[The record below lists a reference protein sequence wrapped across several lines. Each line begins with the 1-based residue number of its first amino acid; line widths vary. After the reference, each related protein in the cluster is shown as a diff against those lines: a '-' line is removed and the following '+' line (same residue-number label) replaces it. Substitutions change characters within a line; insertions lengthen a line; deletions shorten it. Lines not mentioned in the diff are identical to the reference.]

1 MMNTN
6 LPSISGM
13 IEALALVS
21 EDKDFLSRQY
31 LTPQHKKV
39 NDLVADW
46 MKLAG
51 MKAWQDPIGNIVG
64 RYEGHE
70 SGLPALMLG
79 SHLDTVVNAG
89 KFDGMLGVA
98 TAIHCVASLQHRG
111 KRLPVALEV
120 IGFADEEG
128 TRFKSTYLGSK
139 AVAGTFDLATLDR
152 LDTAGISMR
161 KALSSFGLDT
171 ENIPKAARNKNE
183 ISAYVELHIEQGPV
197 LEEKNLAAGIVTEIA
212 GATRFT
218 VEIIGKAGHAGTVPL
233 DLRQDALVTA
243 SECIIKIEELAKNSP
258 NTVVTVGEISI
269 KPGASNVIP
278 GQTLFTIDLRSA
290 DNDVRRKVEN
300 ELHKALKEIC
310 TKRKTKLMTTK
321 THSAES
327 TNCSNNVIKQLEDAF
342 IDCGHPTYF
351 LPSGAGHD
359 AAAMSDIT
367 NTGMIFIRCR
377 EGISHNPAE
386 FVEIEDIESGFQIML
401 KFVENFKPN

>member
-6 LPSISGM
+6 LPSISEM

-171 ENIPKAARNKNE
+171 ENIPKAARNRNE

-327 TNCSNNVIKQLEDAF
+327 TSCSNNVIKQLEDAF

-386 FVEIEDIESGFQIML
+386 SVEIEDIESGFQIML

>member
-6 LPSISGM
+6 LPSISEM

-51 MKAWQDPIGNIVG
+51 MKAWQDPIGNIIG

-218 VEIIGKAGHAGTVPL
+218 IEIIGKAGHAGTCL
-233 DLRQDALVTA
+233 LYT
-243 SECIIKIEELAKNSP
+243 S
-258 NTVVTVGEISI
+258 
-269 KPGASNVIP
+269 
-278 GQTLFTIDLRSA
+278 
-290 DNDVRRKVEN
+290 
-300 ELHKALKEIC
+300 
-310 TKRKTKLMTTK
+310 
-321 THSAES
+321 
-327 TNCSNNVIKQLEDAF
+327 
-342 IDCGHPTYF
+342 
-351 LPSGAGHD
+351 D
-359 AAAMSDIT
+359 AAD
-367 NTGMIFIRCR
+367 
-377 EGISHNPAE
+377 E
-386 FVEIEDIESGFQIML
+386 
-401 KFVENFKPN
+401 